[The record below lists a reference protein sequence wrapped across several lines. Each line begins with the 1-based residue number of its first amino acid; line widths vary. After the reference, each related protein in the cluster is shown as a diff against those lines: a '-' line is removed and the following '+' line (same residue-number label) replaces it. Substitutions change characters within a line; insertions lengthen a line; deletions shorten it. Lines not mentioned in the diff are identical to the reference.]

1 MDVSETESDDMSD
14 TDSILDEL
22 DQLVRQSEIIVQTHQ
37 DALESLIH
45 IQSVIDDTISLPYK
59 GALVDLDSILEEL
72 HRESLA
78 HLEKTG
84 EITFGSLLMS
94 IL

>member
-45 IQSVIDDTISLPYK
+45 IQSVMDDKISIPYK

-72 HRESLA
+72 HHESLA
-78 HLEKTG
+78 QLEKTG
-84 EITFGSLLMS
+84 EVTFGSLLLS